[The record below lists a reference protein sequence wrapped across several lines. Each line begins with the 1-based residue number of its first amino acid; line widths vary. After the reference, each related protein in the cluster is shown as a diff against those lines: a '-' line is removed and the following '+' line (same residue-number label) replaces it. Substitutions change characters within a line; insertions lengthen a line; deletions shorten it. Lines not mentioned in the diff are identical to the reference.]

1 MVRWCCWRCCHCLLY
16 ACRLVLDFDVVQ
28 FTTRLWLIGGPCEF
42 KPCIQHS
49 ISAAAWNALVS
60 VCRCERKSSGV
71 LLLLLLSHTVLC
83 SKQSTQFSSF
93 HRTNKPAE
101 WMREQNCWRNGYMKA
116 PDWDIY
122 ENMVRQTERVFCM
135 AICIACAWS
144 TCYTIVPI
152 TLQCGVTECNWIDRG
167 KIYIVSFIYLV
178 LLLFLFIP
186 IPSVFAFA
194 NQRKWIFNGR
204 FLDSI

>member
-71 LLLLLLSHTVLC
+71 LLLLLLSYSKGTLC
-83 SKQSTQFSSF
+83 CVRSNPHNSPVFIVQTNRRSECESKIADEMAIWK
-93 HRTNKPAE
+93 RPIE
-101 WMREQNCWRNGYMKA
+101 IYMKIWC
-116 PDWDIY
+116 D
-122 ENMVRQTERVFCM
+122 RQSEYSVWLF
-135 AICIACAWS
+135 
-144 TCYTIVPI
+144 
-152 TLQCGVTECNWIDRG
+152 
-167 KIYIVSFIYLV
+167 VSHV
-178 LLLFLFIP
+178 LEAHVIQLF
-186 IPSVFAFA
+186 
-194 NQRKWIFNGR
+194 Q
-204 FLDSI
+204 